1 MGTGSLPSSRRNSR
15 PVIDWKIAASET
27 SDYSPQLRV
36 YALALA
42 RVRGMSPEDIA
53 RLELFEVNLLRN
65 EIHYEV
71 ASPEVVEE
79 TRISCLGTLWNYRIS
94 SAVGTTPSLISMT
107 LTSRVAQVVAA
118 SVRSPPCAQYH
129 STPRHLTTHQ
139 ARDRKE
145 DVRSRPRVDR
155 TNSRLPSKV
164 LPIRPPGGWLA
175 AR

>member
-1 MGTGSLPSSRRNSR
+1 MPEDLEICSSNSIRLEVPEAQLDGVHDAIDRCLDNLLSQQEFLNYMQQGSAFVPERAINFRIGSTLATATPDLVFRTSRGGSA
-15 PVIDWKIAASET
+15 VIDWKIAASET

-79 TRISCLGTLWNYRIS
+79 T
-94 SAVGTTPSLISMT
+94 
-107 LTSRVAQVVAA
+107 
-118 SVRSPPCAQYH
+118 
-129 STPRHLTTHQ
+129 
-139 ARDRKE
+139 E
-145 DVRSRPRVDR
+145 DFVF
-155 TNSRLPSKV
+155 
-164 LPIRPPGGWLA
+164 
-175 AR
+175 

>member
-1 MGTGSLPSSRRNSR
+1 VGAENLMGSMTSLPCGVKKLDRERKPGRLLGSVGARPQRSPDLIDEKRTAGTIETATSSRSMGTGSLPSSRRNSR

-79 TRISCLGTLWNYRIS
+79 T
-94 SAVGTTPSLISMT
+94 
-107 LTSRVAQVVAA
+107 
-118 SVRSPPCAQYH
+118 
-129 STPRHLTTHQ
+129 
-139 ARDRKE
+139 E
-145 DVRSRPRVDR
+145 DFVF
-155 TNSRLPSKV
+155 
-164 LPIRPPGGWLA
+164 
-175 AR
+175 